1 MKLAIMQPYFFPY
14 LGYWQLIHAVDK
26 FIVYDNIQYTK
37 KGWINRNYF
46 LRNGEKVLF
55 SIPLKKDSDFL
66 NVVDRKI
73 SDDFNKE
80 KLLNQLR
87 EAYKNAPF
95 FNQIFPIICDI
106 FRYEQDNLFDFIF
119 YSIKKICE
127 VLNIKTELVVSSHLQ
142 IDHALKSEEKVIA
155 LCKYEKADI
164 YINAIGGQT
173 LYDSKTFN
181 DARIELQ
188 FIEMKSLVYPQK
200 STEFV
205 PYLSIIDV
213 LMNVGI
219 EGVKEHLNAFELK
232 TN

>member
-1 MKLAIMQPYFFPY
+1 MGYF
-14 LGYWQLIHAVDK
+14 QLIYAVDK

-46 LRNGEKVLF
+46 LKNSEKVLF

-95 FNQIFPIICDI
+95 FNLTFPIICDI

-127 VLNIKTELVVSSHLQ
+127 VLNIKTELVVS
-142 IDHALKSEEKVIA
+142 
-155 LCKYEKADI
+155 
-164 YINAIGGQT
+164 
-173 LYDSKTFN
+173 
-181 DARIELQ
+181 
-188 FIEMKSLVYPQK
+188 
-200 STEFV
+200 
-205 PYLSIIDV
+205 
-213 LMNVGI
+213 
-219 EGVKEHLNAFELK
+219 
-232 TN
+232 

>member
-46 LRNGEKVLF
+46 LRNSEKVLF

-80 KLLNQLR
+80 KLLNQLQ
-87 EAYKNAPF
+87 EVYKNAPF
-95 FNQIFPIICDI
+95 FYQIFPIICDI
-106 FRYEQDNLFDFIF
+106 VRYEQDNLFDFIF

-127 VLNIKTELVVSSHLQ
+127 VLNIKTKLVVSSHLQ
-142 IDHALKSEEKVIA
+142 IDHTLKSEEKVIA

-181 DARIELQ
+181 DAGIELQ
-188 FIEMKSLVYPQK
+188 FIEMKPLSYPQK

-205 PYLSIIDV
+205 SYLSIIDV
-213 LMNVGI
+213 LMNVGV

>member
-46 LRNGEKVLF
+46 LRNDEKILF

-66 NVVDRKI
+66 DIVDRKI
-73 SDDFNKE
+73 SSDFNRE

-87 EAYKNAPF
+87 ETYKNAPF
-95 FNQIFPIICDI
+95 FNEIFPTICDI
-106 FRYEQDNLFDFIF
+106 TRNQNENLFNFILN
-119 YSIKKICE
+119 SIKQICE
-127 VLNIKTELVVSSHLQ
+127 VLSIKTEIVVSSHLQ
-142 IDHALKSEEKVIA
+142 IDHTLKSEEKVIA
-155 LCKYEKADI
+155 FCKYEKADV

-173 LYDSKTFN
+173 LYNSNNFCN
-181 DARIELQ
+181 EGVELQ
-188 FIEMKSLVYPQK
+188 FIKMKTLSYPQK
-200 STEFV
+200 SSEFV

-213 LMNVGI
+213 LMNVGVK
-219 EGVKEHLNAFELK
+219 GVKEHLNAFELK

>member
-1 MKLAIMQPYFFPY
+1 MQPYFFPY

-46 LRNGEKVLF
+46 LRSGEKVLF

-106 FRYEQDNLFDFIF
+106 VRNKQDNLFDFIF
-119 YSIKKICE
+119 NSIKKICE
-127 VLNIKTELVVSSHLQ
+127 ILNIKTELVVSSHLQ
-142 IDHALKSEEKVIA
+142 IDHALKSEEKVIT
-155 LCKYEKADI
+155 LCKYEKADV

-181 DARIELQ
+181 DAKIELQ
-188 FIEMKSLVYPQK
+188 FIEMKPLSYPQK

-219 EGVKEHLNAFELK
+219 EGIQEHLNSFQLK
-232 TN
+232 HN